1 MTTFSTEHFLK
12 FCSRLSIDSK
22 ERGAMRLKPLGT
34 QIYLI
39 NEIQKGLAEDVHT
52 FVVLKARQLGISTI
66 SIALDLYWLFS
77 HKGLQGALVTDTDEN
92 RVLFRSYINQYIRS
106 LPASGGWK
114 VAPVE
119 HNRAQLVLKNRSR
132 LSYLVAGT
140 RKKGNLGAGKAINFG
155 HFTECSGWG
164 DEEGLASLMA
174 TLAEQN
180 PARLYLFESTARGY
194 NLWYEI
200 WETAKAAT
208 KQRAIFIGW
217 WRNELYALEPT
228 TVEYKTYW
236 DGALTSDEKLWA
248 REIFKRYGFSVN
260 DKQIAWWRWKMAE
273 EMKDEVLML
282 QDYPPTED
290 EAFQLSGSK
299 FFSNERINVSYRRA
313 LEQPRRFFRY
323 EFGMHF
329 EQTKF
334 IECAQQNSELSV
346 WEFPQ
351 KEGIYTIGGDPAYGS
366 SEWADW
372 FAISVTRCYAD
383 RVVQVAEFKTPD
395 LINEQ
400 QFAWVL
406 AHLAGNYNPSMVN
419 LEMQGPG
426 GTVFNELQNLKRYAG
441 APKDD
446 NRISVLRAIHGEQ
459 AGLQQLYDVVAGIRD
474 YFWRKQDTVQGGYA
488 YQWQTTPKE
497 KNRMMGTL
505 RGYYERDMVI
515 VNSPECVAQ
524 FRHVR
529 REGDSVGGEGKAKD
543 DMVIALALAVIAWN
557 DWIMHEM
564 IAQSRTYEFEMRPKD
579 EKSAITPLE
588 NRVRQFFKLNGIDFT
603 PRG

>member
-1 MTTFSTEHFLK
+1 MSFSAEHFIK
-12 FCSRLSIDSK
+12 FCNRLRIDTK
-22 ERGAMRLKPLGT
+22 ERGQVPLRMLGT
-34 QIYLI
+34 QKYLI
-39 NEIQKGLAEDVHT
+39 SEIQKGLAEDVHT

-77 HKGLQGALVTDTDEN
+77 HPGLQGALVTDTDEN
-92 RVLFRSYINQYIRS
+92 RVLFRSYINQYMRS

-114 VAPVE
+114 VSPVE

-140 RKKGNLGAGKAINFG
+140 KKKGNLGAGKAINFG

-180 PARLYLFESTARGY
+180 QNRFYLFESTARGY
-194 NLWYEI
+194 NLWFNI

-217 WRNELYALEPT
+217 WRNELYSLDPS

-236 DGALTSDEKLWA
+236 DGQLTSDEKQWA
-248 REIFKRYGFSVN
+248 MEIFKRYKYNIN
-260 DKQIAWWRWKMAE
+260 DRQIAWWRWKMTE
-273 EMKDEVLML
+273 EMKDEILML

-313 LEQPRRFFRY
+313 IEQSCRYFRY
-323 EFGMHF
+323 EFGLHF
-329 EQTKF
+329 EQTRF
-334 IECAQQNSELSV
+334 IECAKQNADLV
-346 WEFPQ
+346 IYEFPQ
-351 KEGIYTIGGDPAYGS
+351 EGGNYTIGCDPAYGS

-372 FAISVTRCYAD
+372 HAASVGRCFADKI
-383 RVVQVAEFKTPD
+383 VQVAEFKNPGT
-395 LINEQ
+395 INEQ
-400 QFAWVL
+400 QYAWVI
-406 AHLAGNYNPSMVN
+406 AHLAGNYTPSMVN

-441 APKDD
+441 APKDQ
-446 NRISVLRAIHGEQ
+446 NRINMMRSIHGEQ
-459 AGLQQLYDVVAGIRD
+459 AGIQQLYDVVAGARD
-474 YFWRKQDTVQGGYA
+474 YFWRKQDTVQGGFA
-488 YQWQTTPKE
+488 YQWQTTPRE
-497 KNRMMGTL
+497 KTRMMTTL
-505 RGYYERDMVI
+505 RGYYERDMVV

-524 FRHVR
+524 FRHIR
-529 REGDSVGGEGKAKD
+529 REGDSIGGEGKAKD
-543 DMVIALALAVIAWN
+543 DLVIALALMVISWN

-564 IAQSRTYEFEMRPKD
+564 IAQSRTYEFEMRPRGQGPV
-579 EKSAITPLE
+579 ITPLE
-588 NRVRQFFKLNGIDFT
+588 RSIMKYFKSNGLEFPHT
-603 PRG
+603 